1 MPASKI
7 KGTIVGKTPE
17 QTPAPRI
24 SDRAILASGAAV
36 TLTWLEMQRIRD
48 ACAASEDISTGTK
61 EKITA
66 LYRYARLK
74 AAYNPMGK
82 TTVTAK

>member
-1 MPASKI
+1 MKAQ
-7 KGTIVGKTPE
+7 IVGRSQE

-36 TLTWLEMQRIRD
+36 SFTWAEMQHIRD
-48 ACAASEDISTGTK
+48 ACAASEDVTEATE